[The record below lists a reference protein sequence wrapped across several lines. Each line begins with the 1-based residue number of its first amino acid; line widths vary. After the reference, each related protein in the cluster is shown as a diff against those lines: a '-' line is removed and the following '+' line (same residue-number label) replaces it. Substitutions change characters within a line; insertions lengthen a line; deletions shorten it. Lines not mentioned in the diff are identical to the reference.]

1 MELWWRIRGWK
12 RLRLTSADCPSR
24 LREIADRVP
33 LEDITLSDGVTAE
46 FRCLGT
52 QVPLI
57 RVRDGERLE
66 AVGEGG
72 LPKYLKGLWA
82 WRRLVMFTLLLG
94 LLTVLLPTRVFFF
107 RVEGNGELPERY
119 ILEQAAKCG
128 VSFGAARRELRSEQ
142 VKNQLLK
149 AIPELRWAGVN
160 TQGCTAVITVAL
172 RDPGENREEDLPGDI
187 VAVADGV
194 VAECYPRA
202 GSCLVDPGQAVQKGT
217 VLISGV
223 TDLGRFT
230 HLGRAE
236 GEVYGLTRR
245 EIEVRVPGKTLLKQ
259 STGQSIRK
267 FSLLIGKKYVNF
279 SNDSGIFMGSC
290 VRMRTVNYLT
300 LPGGFSLPAALVTDT
315 YFLCETTEAPRE
327 DWGPLEDAARR
338 IVRERMTAGVIL
350 SERLHQEGNGL
361 SAQFECRELLGVFRP
376 GVYMERDSNE
386 RENRER

>member
-1 MELWWRIRGWK
+1 MELWWRLRGWK

-24 LREIADRVP
+24 LRQMADRVK
-33 LEDITLSDGVTAE
+33 LTDIVFPEPVTAE
-46 FRCLGT
+46 FSCLRT
-52 QVPLI
+52 DVPKLRI
-57 RVRDGERLE
+57 RDGERLE
-66 AVGEGG
+66 TVGEGG
-72 LPKYLKGLWA
+72 FPKYLKGLWA
-82 WRRLVMFTLLLG
+82 WRRLAAFALLLG

-128 VSFGAARRELRSEQ
+128 VSFGAARRDLRSEQ

-172 RDPGENREEDLPGDI
+172 RDQGENREEDLPGDI
-187 VAVADGV
+187 VAVADGLV
-194 VAECYPRA
+194 TACYPAA
-202 GSCLVDPGQAVQKGT
+202 GTGMVAPGQAVREGQ

-223 TDLGRFT
+223 TDLGRCT
-230 HLGRAE
+230 RLDRAA

-245 EIEVRVPGKTLLKQ
+245 SVEAVLPGKTILKL
-259 STGQSIRK
+259 STGQTIRK

-300 LPGGFSLPAALVTDT
+300 LPGGFSLPVALVTDT
-315 YFLCETTEAPRE
+315 YCLCETTEAPRE
-327 DWGPLEDAARR
+327 SWEPLQDAARR
-338 IVRERMTAGVIL
+338 IVRERMTAGEIL
-350 SERLHQEGNGL
+350 SEDKNQEGNRL
-361 SAQFECRELLGVFRP
+361 TAVYDCRELLGVFRP

>member
-1 MELWWRIRGWK
+1 MELWWRLRGWK

-24 LREIADRVP
+24 LRQMADRVK
-33 LEDITLSDGVTAE
+33 LTDIVFPGPVTAE
-46 FRCLGT
+46 FSCLRT
-52 QVPLI
+52 DVPKLRI
-57 RVRDGERLE
+57 RDGERLE
-66 AVGEGG
+66 TVGEGG

-82 WRRLVMFTLLLG
+82 WRRLAAFALLLG

-128 VSFGAARRELRSEQ
+128 VSFGAARRDLRSEQ

-172 RDPGENREEDLPGDI
+172 RDQGENREEDLPGDI

-194 VAECYPRA
+194 VTECYPRA
-202 GSCLVDPGQAVQKGT
+202 GSCLAAPGQAVQKGT

-223 TDLGRFT
+223 TDLGRVT
-230 HLGRAE
+230 HLGRAV

-245 EIEVRVPGKTLLKQ
+245 EIEIRLPGKTLLKQ

-267 FSLLIGKKYVNF
+267 FSLMIGKKYVNF

-338 IVRERMTAGVIL
+338 IVRERMIAGEVL
-350 SERLHQEGNGL
+350 SEDKNREGNRL
-361 SAQFECRELLGVFRP
+361 TAVYDCRELLGVFRP

>member
-1 MELWWRIRGWK
+1 MELWWRLRGWK
-12 RLRLTSADCPSR
+12 RLRLTSADCPAR
-24 LREIADRVP
+24 LRQMADRVK
-33 LEDITLSDGVTAE
+33 LTDIVFPGPVTAE
-46 FRCLGT
+46 FSCLRT
-52 QVPLI
+52 DVPKLRI
-57 RVRDGERLE
+57 RDGERLE
-66 AVGEGG
+66 TVGEGG
-72 LPKYLKGLWA
+72 LPKYLKNLWA
-82 WRRLVMFTLLLG
+82 WRRLAAFALLLG

-128 VSFGAARRELRSEQ
+128 VSFGAARRDLRSEQ

-194 VAECYPRA
+194 VTECYPRA
-202 GSCLVDPGQAVQKGT
+202 GSCLAAPGQAVRKGSI
-217 VLISGV
+217 LISGV
-223 TDLGRFT
+223 TDLGRVT

-245 EIEVRVPGKTLLKQ
+245 KMEVRLPGETLLKQ
-259 STGQSIRK
+259 STGQTIRK

-315 YFLCETTEAPRE
+315 YFLCETADAPRE
-327 DWGPLEDAARR
+327 DWETLQDAARR
-338 IVRERMTAGVIL
+338 IVRERMIAGEVL
-350 SERLHQEGNGL
+350 SEDKNREGNRL
-361 SAQFECRELLGVFRP
+361 TAVYDCRELLGVFRP

>member
-24 LREIADRVP
+24 LRQMADRVK
-33 LEDITLSDGVTAE
+33 LTDIVFPGPVTAE
-46 FRCLGT
+46 FSCLRT
-52 QVPLI
+52 DVPKLRI
-57 RVRDGERLE
+57 RDGERLE
-66 AVGEGG
+66 TVGEGG

-82 WRRLVMFTLLLG
+82 WRRLAAFALLLG

-187 VAVADGV
+187 VAVDDGV
-194 VAECYPRA
+194 VTECYPRA
-202 GSCLVDPGQAVQKGT
+202 GSCLVAPGQAVQKGT

-223 TDLGRFT
+223 TDLGRVT

-236 GEVYGLTRR
+236 GEIYGLTRR
-245 EIEVRVPGKTLLKQ
+245 EIEIRLPGKTLLKQ

-267 FSLLIGKKYVNF
+267 FSLMIGKKYVNF

-315 YFLCETTEAPRE
+315 YFLCETSAAPRE

-338 IVRERMTAGVIL
+338 IIRERMTAGVIL
-350 SERLHQEGNGL
+350 SERLHQEGYGL

>member
-1 MELWWRIRGWK
+1 MELWWRLTGWK
-12 RLRLTSADCPSR
+12 RLRLTSADCPAR

-33 LEDITLSDGVTAE
+33 LEDITFSDGVTAE
-46 FRCLGT
+46 FRCLRT
-52 QVPLI
+52 DVPKLRI
-57 RVRDGERLE
+57 RDGERLE
-66 AVGEGG
+66 TVGEGG
-72 LPKYLKGLWA
+72 LPKYLKGLWD
-82 WRRLVMFTLLLG
+82 WRRLAAFALLLG

-107 RVEGNGELPERY
+107 RVEGNGTLPERY
-119 ILEQAAKCG
+119 ILEQATKCG
-128 VSFGAARRELRSEQ
+128 VSFGAARRDLRSEQ

-160 TQGCTAVITVAL
+160 TQGCTAIITVAL
-172 RDPGENREEDLPGDI
+172 RDQGENREEDLPGDI
-187 VAVADGV
+187 VAVADGLV
-194 VAECYPRA
+194 TACYPAA
-202 GSCLVDPGQAVQKGT
+202 GTGMVAPGQAVREGQ

-223 TDLGRFT
+223 TDLGRCT
-230 HLGRAE
+230 RLDRAA

-245 EIEVRVPGKTLLKQ
+245 SVEAVLPGKTHLKQ
-259 STGQSIRK
+259 STGQTIRK

-300 LPGGFSLPAALVTDT
+300 LPGGFSLPMALVTDT
-315 YFLCETTEAPRE
+315 YFLCETADAPRE

-338 IVRERMTAGVIL
+338 IVRERMIAGEVL
-350 SERLHQEGNGL
+350 SEDKNREGNRL
-361 SAQFECRELLGVFRP
+361 TAVYDCRELLGVFRP

>member
-1 MELWWRIRGWK
+1 MELWWRLRGWK

-46 FRCLGT
+46 FRCLGS

-57 RVRDGERLE
+57 RVRDGEQLE
-66 AVGEGG
+66 AIGEGG
-72 LPKYLKGLWA
+72 LPKYLKNLWA
-82 WRRLVMFTLLLG
+82 WRRLVMFALLLG

-107 RVEGNGELPERY
+107 RVEGNGELPERF

-128 VSFGAARRELRSEQ
+128 VSFGAARRDLRSEQ

-187 VAVADGV
+187 VALADGV
-194 VAECYPRA
+194 VTECYPRA
-202 GSCLVDPGQAVQKGT
+202 GSCLAAPGQAVQKGT

-223 TDLGRFT
+223 TDLGRVT

-236 GEVYGLTRR
+236 GEIYGLTRR
-245 EIEVRVPGKTLLKQ
+245 EIEIRLPGKTLLKQ

-315 YFLCETTEAPRE
+315 YFLCETSNAPRE

-338 IVRERMTAGVIL
+338 IIRERMTAGVIL
-350 SERLHQEGNGL
+350 SQRLHQEGNTL

>member
-1 MELWWRIRGWK
+1 M
-12 RLRLTSADCPSR
+12 
-24 LREIADRVP
+24 
-33 LEDITLSDGVTAE
+33 
-46 FRCLGT
+46 
-52 QVPLI
+52 
-57 RVRDGERLE
+57 
-66 AVGEGG
+66 
-72 LPKYLKGLWA
+72 
-82 WRRLVMFTLLLG
+82 
-94 LLTVLLPTRVFFF
+94 
-107 RVEGNGELPERY
+107 
-119 ILEQAAKCG
+119 
-128 VSFGAARRELRSEQ
+128 
-142 VKNQLLK
+142 KNQLLK

-194 VAECYPRA
+194 VTECYPRA
-202 GSCLVDPGQAVQKGT
+202 GSCLAAPGQAVQKGT

-223 TDLGRFT
+223 TDLGRVT

-236 GEVYGLTRR
+236 GEIYGLTRR
-245 EIEVRVPGKTLLKQ
+245 EIEIRLPGKTLLKQ

-267 FSLLIGKKYVNF
+267 FSLMIGKKYVNF

-315 YFLCETTEAPRE
+315 YFLCEISAAPRE

-338 IVRERMTAGVIL
+338 IIRERMTAGVIL
-350 SERLHQEGNGL
+350 SERLHQEGNTL

>member
-1 MELWWRIRGWK
+1 
-12 RLRLTSADCPSR
+12 
-24 LREIADRVP
+24 
-33 LEDITLSDGVTAE
+33 
-46 FRCLGT
+46 
-52 QVPLI
+52 
-57 RVRDGERLE
+57 
-66 AVGEGG
+66 
-72 LPKYLKGLWA
+72 
-82 WRRLVMFTLLLG
+82 
-94 LLTVLLPTRVFFF
+94 VLLPTRVFFF

-128 VSFGAARRELRSEQ
+128 VSFGVARRELRSEQ

-187 VAVADGV
+187 VAVDDGLV
-194 VAECYPRA
+194 TACYPAA
-202 GSCLVDPGQAVQKGT
+202 GTAMVAPGQAIREGQ

-223 TDLGRFT
+223 TDLGRIT
-230 HLGRAE
+230 HLGRAQ
-236 GEVYGLTRR
+236 GEVYGLTKRTL
-245 EIEVRVPGKTLLKQ
+245 EAVLPGKTLLKQ
-259 STGQSIRK
+259 STGQTIRK

-315 YFLCETTEAPRE
+315 YFSCETTEAPRE

-338 IVRERMTAGVIL
+338 IIRERMTAGVIL
-350 SERLHQEGNGL
+350 SQRLHQEGNTL